1 MHQASQVP
9 LVSVAASRHHLTRG
23 QHHQMPVLGRDQD
36 AAVPEPVQDEP
47 FQGAD
52 RHVSIRQPAGRG
64 SQGNPVRPAQ
74 VQAEGLS
81 PLDQPGQ
88 VGIATQQVVDQLAAR
103 RLLPADPLPP
113 SSLVAPHERSHRPV
127 DDPHHRLSSGAHLLA
142 VPGPHRERKPPPQPP
157 RRRQVQVD
165 SPRRGHPLLSGPAP
179 QDGHGR
185 QLPLT
190 GLTPRHGGISQQG
203 QVVAQQLDRS
213 PRTPRGG
220 HRDRSEPVIVAS
232 SRPRVPARA
241 APLPPAGRDPMPC
254 SRHRTSTSNLPT
266 AGNGQRPPIPEWG
279 AAAAA
284 PGRGQISRG
293 TTTSPNDRLYAR
305 ALRPTR
311 RSRDVP
317 VTTALSCRHTDAARR
332 GIAACRAPWGRGS
345 AAQIG
350 RVRSS
355 TLATQHS
362 SSISGRGGQPW

>member
-9 LVSVAASRHHLTRG
+9 LVSVAASRRHLTRG

-36 AAVPEPVQDEP
+36 AAVTEAVQDEP

-64 SQGNPVRPAQ
+64 SQGHPVRPAQ

-81 PLDQPGQ
+81 PLDQAGQ

-103 RLLPADPLPP
+103 RLLPADPLPA
-113 SSLVAPHERSHRPV
+113 SGLVAPDECSHRAV

-142 VPGPHRERKPPPQPP
+142 VAGAHRERKPPPQPP

-165 SPRRGHPLLSGPAP
+165 SPRRGHTLLSGPAP

-190 GLTPRHGGISQQG
+190 GLTPRHCGISQQR

-213 PRTPRGG
+213 PRTARGG
-220 HRDRSEPVIVAS
+220 HRHRSQPVIVAWT
-232 SRPRVPARA
+232 RPRAPALA
-241 APLPPAGRDPMPC
+241 APPAPAGRGPMPC

-266 AGNGQRPPIPEWG
+266 AGNGQQPPSRNRGLLRSSW
-279 AAAAA
+279 
-284 PGRGQISRG
+284 PGPGLRG
-293 TTTSPNDRLYAR
+293 TTASPNDRLYTR
-305 ALRPTR
+305 ALSPSPTLHGTYGSPPR
-311 RSRDVP
+311 WLG
-317 VTTALSCRHTDAARR
+317 ATDAARR
-332 GIAACRAPWGRGS
+332 GRWVTS
-345 AAQIG
+345 AA
-350 RVRSS
+350 RRPPAVTRRPPR
-355 TLATQHS
+355 T
-362 SSISGRGGQPW
+362 